1 MLCIFSVHTKSRLK
15 YFKFDVLY
23 FQCSFNYKEANYL
36 ASWAERYILIVKRT
50 LYMTL
55 RSELSKDWPHYLPI
69 ITKSLNDTPVE
80 SLGFLKPSDI
90 KSELDT
96 VKVDE
101 ALKLH
106 GLQKRKLPT
115 FQEQNENQQRY
126 EQNPK
131 NILPNSYCY
140 LTFDEKLF
148 DKSFHVSVKLNIK
161 EQLLMVLYALLLFKI
176 ICSFQF
182 RKSVPGCRSA
192 PTFRKSRG
200 CRS

>member
-1 MLCIFSVHTKSRLK
+1 M
-15 YFKFDVLY
+15 Y
-23 FQCSFNYKEANYL
+23 FQWIEKDHSYSKEANYL

-55 RSELSKDWPHYLPI
+55 RSELSKNWPYYLPI

-106 GLQKRKLPT
+106 GLKKRILPT
-115 FQEQNENQQRY
+115 FQEQNENQRTY
-126 EQNPK
+126 EENRK
-131 NILPNSYCY
+131 NILPDSYCY

-148 DKSFHVSVKLNIK
+148 DKSFDVSVKLNIK
-161 EQLLMVLYALLLFKI
+161 
-176 ICSFQF
+176 
-182 RKSVPGCRSA
+182 
-192 PTFRKSRG
+192 
-200 CRS
+200 